1 MLFFFFFSSPEP
13 FLHLV
18 LSLLRR
24 QREVIAPS
32 LSPGAPSPALQ
43 PVGSGCCG
51 VRVPASPADPGE
63 TAPPPPQPRTSGSC
77 IARAQPGKKKTQP
90 GRWETPVTET
100 RQNVTSRHHHAGLSG
115 KQRDG
120 AAVGWWVFFLGGVG
134 CGWAQIPPSPSFAER
149 GAFPPLSPPSLPV
162 PPPPPR
168 FGSVRLGPARP
179 APPLEPAAAAR

>member
-1 MLFFFFFSSPEP
+1 M
-13 FLHLV
+13 
-18 LSLLRR
+18 
-24 QREVIAPS
+24 IAPS

-63 TAPPPPQPRTSGSC
+63 TAPPPPQPRTSGGC

-120 AAVGWWVFFLGGVG
+120 AAVGWWVFFFGGGGVWVG
-134 CGWAQIPPSPSFAER
+134 TNPTEPQLCGERCLPTSLAAIAPRPPA
-149 GAFPPLSPPSLPV
+149 SPPV
-162 PPPPPR
+162 R
-168 FGSVRLGPARP
+168 FGSARPGPAGATFRAGGGSEVGP
-179 APPLEPAAAAR
+179 GRRGGARRRNQWLGRAV